1 MFDMGD
7 FSIPAAKDQV
17 ASRSPKGQAPLDTR
31 CAAAFNSFV
40 RCLVLVVSYNAE
52 KHIASVLSRIPCD
65 ALPAS
70 SEIVVLDDA
79 STDNTV
85 AVAREAA
92 KSLPLRTRILKNPE
106 NLGYGGNQKVGY
118 QLVLRE
124 GFDAVVLLHGD
135 GQYAP
140 ECLPNLLEP
149 ILNGGASAVL
159 GSRMMT
165 KQAALAG
172 GMPFYKW
179 VGNQV
184 LTAIENW
191 LVGTRLSEFHTGYRA
206 YSASALR
213 KIPFQFNADEFHFDT
228 EIIIQ
233 LVMAGERIAEIPVPT
248 HYGEEICH
256 VNGWKYF
263 FDCVRA
269 CRQSLLTRK
278 GLCYR
283 RRFDVSP
290 TGQRYESKV
299 GMEGS
304 SHEKAI
310 ELVPEGSRVL
320 DIGGGNG
327 WIADELVG
335 RKKCRV
341 CIIDREFRSDP
352 PLEHEKIPCELG
364 IEGLPT
370 ELPEADVVLL
380 LDVIEHLPRT
390 EQTRALDRIRER
402 YAESET
408 RVILSVP
415 NTAFLPVRA
424 VFFFLGRLNY
434 GRRGI
439 LDETHA
445 FLFTRHSLNT
455 LLNECEYKE
464 LSFQAVPPPYA
475 LALGKTRFAT
485 LATRVN
491 AFLARW
497 FPSVF
502 AFQLLVKIK
511 PRPTLRSLLDQALSS
526 GG

>member
-1 MFDMGD
+1 M
-7 FSIPAAKDQV
+7 Q
-17 ASRSPKGQAPLDTR
+17 QAPLDTGYPPPLNHR
-31 CAAAFNSFV
+31 V
-40 RCLVLVVSYNAE
+40 RCLILVVSYNAE
-52 KHIASVLSRIPCD
+52 KHIASVLSRIPCGG
-65 ALPAS
+65 LPQS

-79 STDNTV
+79 STDETV
-85 AVAREAA
+85 AVAMEAS

-140 ECLPNLLEP
+140 ECLPHVLEP
-149 ILNGGASAVL
+149 ILSGSASAVL

-172 GMPFYKW
+172 GMPIYKW
-179 VGNQV
+179 IGNQI
-184 LTAIENW
+184 LTAIENRM
-191 LVGTRLSEFHTGYRA
+191 VGTSLSEFHTGYRA
-206 YSASALR
+206 YSATALR
-213 KIPFQFNADEFHFDT
+213 RIPFQFNSDEFHFDT

-233 LVMAGERIAEIPVPT
+233 LVMAGERIAEVPVPT
-248 HYGEEICH
+248 HYGDEVCH
-256 VNGWKYF
+256 VNGWRYF

-269 CRQSLLTRK
+269 CHQSLLTRK

-290 TGQRYESKV
+290 PELRYESKL

-310 ELVPEGSRVL
+310 QLVPEGSRVL

-327 WIADELVG
+327 WIADALAV

-341 CIIDREFRSDP
+341 CIIDREFRSAP
-352 PLEHEKIPCELG
+352 PLDHEKIPCDLG
-364 IEGLPT
+364 RDALPA
-370 ELPEADVVLL
+370 ELPEVDVVLL
-380 LDVIEHLPRT
+380 LDVIEHLPR
-390 EQTRALDRIRER
+390 EAQTRILDRIRECH
-402 YAESET
+402 AGSAV

-415 NTAFLPVRA
+415 NTAFLPVRV

-445 FLFTRHSLNT
+445 FLFTRHSLRT
-455 LLNECEYKE
+455 LLNECQYKV
-464 LSFQAVPPPYA
+464 LSFHAIPPPYG
-475 LALGKTRFAT
+475 LALGETRLAT
-485 LATRVN
+485 IATRVN
-491 AFLARW
+491 AVLARW
-497 FPSVF
+497 FPTLF
-502 AFQLLVKIK
+502 AFQHLVEIN
-511 PRPTLRSLLDQALSS
+511 PRPTLRTLLDQALSS
-526 GG
+526 TE